1 MGENGIAE
9 GLFRQAVE
17 IRERTL
23 GHDHLEVAASL
34 SKLGAALTALAKYDE
49 AIECLRR
56 ALKICQTAPPTP
68 TTSSTTT
75 TPATAGTGTGVTTSN
90 SNAKTTAQMLC
101 HLACLYF
108 EAGELMASEATFHDA
123 LDMYRQVYHDTNNSN
138 NNVVNNHNHNN
149 GSGSST
155 AGSLSSHNSSNNN
168 NVNVMLQL
176 ADTLCNVG
184 SIQNR
189 RKRFH
194 KSVESFS
201 EALDLQMRIIATP
214 ETDPR
219 IISTL
224 DNLGYSYSKLKDYA
238 SAEKCYRKMFRGQVS
253 AAAAAASSNNNNSG
267 SNGNPKNGSFTTA
280 AFETFRKLLL
290 VLEKLRKYGQ
300 AVEET
305 KDAIQLAKSLLPR
318 DHTIIGQLKDILE
331 DLKKQQQQQQQHQP
345 HGR

>member
-56 ALKICQTAPPTP
+56 ALKICQNAPPT
-68 TTSSTTT
+68 STT
-75 TPATAGTGTGVTTSN
+75 TPANAGTGVTTTSN
-90 SNAKTTAQMLC
+90 NNGTAHGNAKTTAQMLC

-123 LDMYRQVYHDTNNSN
+123 LDMYRQVYHDNNN
-138 NNVVNNHNHNN
+138 NNVVNHHNNN

-155 AGSLSSHNSSNNN
+155 AGSISSHNSSNNN

-253 AAAAAASSNNNNSG
+253 AAAAAASNNNNGNGSG
-267 SNGNPKNGSFTTA
+267 SPKNGSFTTA

-331 DLKKQQQQQQQHQP
+331 DLKKQQQQQQQQQP